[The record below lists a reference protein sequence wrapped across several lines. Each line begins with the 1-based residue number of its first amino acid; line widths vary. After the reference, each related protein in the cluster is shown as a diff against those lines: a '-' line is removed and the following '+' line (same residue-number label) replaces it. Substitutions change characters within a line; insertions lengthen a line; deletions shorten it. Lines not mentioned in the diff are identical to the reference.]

1 VLVAVDRLYHA
12 DEGGGVEGG
21 LTAPMLGKVVA
32 LMVEPGVRVEKGA
45 PLMILEAM
53 RMEHTIAAPATGTVK
68 AYRHTVGDQMSDGAE
83 LVDYEVAKN
92 P

>member
-1 VLVAVDRLYHA
+1 MLVAVDPLYHTG
-12 DEGGGVEGG
+12 EGGGVEGG
-21 LTAPMLGKVVA
+21 LTAPMPGNVVA

-68 AYRHTVGDQMSDGAE
+68 AYRYTVGDQMSDGAE